1 MYFMEEKL
9 YKPKEISDMA
19 GVTVRTLQYYD
30 KIDLLKPSYKNENG
44 YRFYTEE
51 DLMELQKVISLKF
64 LGFSIEDIKKLLA
77 SETSEKINLIKE
89 KKKLLEHQIRNL
101 TLINKSL
108 EVLDK
113 NIEHENEIDWCEI
126 AGNVKNMRIKRH
138 KEVYGK
144 NIRDKE
150 NQNMLHGELIDIL
163 IEILKNKGD
172 KEKENVLKLKE
183 HMDKMVKGNNGINL
197 IIENL
202 QEISDIPGKMRG
214 ISAKDALTLIDKIK
228 SHIN

>member
-1 MYFMEEKL
+1 MQEKL

-44 YRFYTEE
+44 YRFYTDK
-51 DLMELQKVISLKF
+51 DLMNLQKIISLKF
-64 LGFSIEDIKKLLA
+64 LGFSIEDIKKLLV
-77 SETSEKINLIKE
+77 SETSEKITLIKE

-113 NIEHENEIDWCEI
+113 DIEHENEINWCDI
-126 AGNVKNMRIKRH
+126 ARNVKNMRIKRH

-144 NIRDKE
+144 DIKDKE
-150 NQNMLHGELIDIL
+150 NQNILHGELMNIL
-163 IEILKNKGD
+163 IEILNSKGD
-172 KEKENVLKLKE
+172 LEKDSVFRLKE
-183 HMDKMVKGNNGINL
+183 HMDKMVKGDNGINL
-197 IIENL
+197 IVENL

-214 ISAKDALTLIDKIK
+214 ISAKDSLVLVDKIK
-228 SHIN
+228 KYIN